1 MIMDLA
7 TRALRG
13 YLAWKARREYE
24 AQLARERR
32 HLLHDLR
39 EAFE

>member
-7 TRALRG
+7 TRAIRG

-32 HLLHDLR
+32 HLLHDLQEGGR
-39 EAFE
+39 